1 MSSISIEKTIRTCKV
16 NTGWANRNQ
25 SDRFQDPNLMVCPTW
40 NQMDN
45 TGRLVCADSF
55 YTKRAGCNSAMDR
68 VSVEN
73 NVSRP
78 QYMEYIQLNAA
89 GINGVRMTDPAGG
102 IPVGMAPDGS
112 QMLNTSAS
120 AVGSQI
126 VTDDQ
131 REAYDMA
138 GNWNNQLHATTTAN
152 CSQRAYAQGM
162 AQMASEQRQAVM
174 AQQQVND
181 ANMMSAGGM

>member
-1 MSSISIEKTIRTCKV
+1 
-16 NTGWANRNQ
+16 
-25 SDRFQDPNLMVCPTW
+25 
-40 NQMDN
+40 
-45 TGRLVCADSF
+45 
-55 YTKRAGCNSAMDR
+55 MDR

-73 NVSRP
+73 TVSRP
-78 QYMEYIQLNAA
+78 SYAEYIQLNAA

-102 IPVGMAPDGS
+102 VPVGMAPDGS

-174 AQQQVND
+174 VQQQVND
-181 ANMMSAGGM
+181 ANMMNAAGM